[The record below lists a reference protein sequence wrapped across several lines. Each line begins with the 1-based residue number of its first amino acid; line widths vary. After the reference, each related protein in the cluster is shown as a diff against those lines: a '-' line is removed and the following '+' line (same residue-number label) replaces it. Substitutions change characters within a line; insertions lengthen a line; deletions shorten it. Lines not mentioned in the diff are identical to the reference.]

1 LLGIMTQSAPA
12 QVSVVLGTYNRLS
25 FLKATIASVRA
36 SQIEVPYEIIV
47 VDGGSTDG
55 TIDWLSEQRD
65 IITIVQHNREMID
78 GKARRKRS
86 WGYFMNLGFKC
97 AEGRYICLI
106 SDDSVVHPDTLASG
120 VRHFEREV
128 AAGRRVGALAFYW
141 RSWPEEQIYRVGI
154 TLGNKVMVNHGLF
167 LREALE
173 RADWIDGKNYDFYC
187 ADGDLALKIWHAG
200 YEISAC
206 KTALLEHFEHV
217 DPKTREQNL
226 TKLKIDWDTYLKR
239 WTGIYYDPAQ
249 PEPGGWIYLEG
260 VPVRDAD
267 HLFPAHA
274 KQQMPAAAPS
284 SNSVVKRIGR
294 KFAQLTA
301 GTIRNRGRST
311 PSSQA

>member
-1 LLGIMTQSAPA
+1 LLGLMQQTAPA

-36 SQIEVPYEIIV
+36 SQIDIPYEIIV

-55 TIDWLSEQRD
+55 TIGWLMEQRD
-65 IITIVQHNREMID
+65 IISVVQHNRETID

-106 SDDSVVHPDTLASG
+106 SDDSVVHPDTLANG
-120 VRHFEREV
+120 VRRFDSEV
-128 AAGRRVGALAFYW
+128 AAGRRLGAVAFYW
-141 RSWPEEQIYRVGI
+141 RSWPEEQVYRVGI
-154 TLGNKVMVNHGLF
+154 TLGNKVMVNHGFF

-173 RADWIDGKNYDFYC
+173 RVGWIDDKRYDFYC

-206 KTALLEHFEHV
+206 ETALLEHFERV
-217 DPKTREQNL
+217 DPNIREQNL
-226 TKLKIDWDTYLKR
+226 TGLKVDWDKYVDR

-249 PEPGGWIYLEG
+249 PVPGGWIYLEG
-260 VPVRDAD
+260 VPVRDAA
-267 HLFPAHA
+267 HLFPAQA
-274 KQQMPAAAPS
+274 NDPVLAPAPSVISVVRRVGGKLARKAAA
-284 SNSVVKRIGR
+284 IG
-294 KFAQLTA
+294 
-301 GTIRNRGRST
+301 NRDRST
-311 PSSQA
+311 PSSKA